1 MRKLLALL
9 LCLMLTL
16 SAVGA
21 ACAEFAPVAKD
32 DVKVGFVFIGDVS
45 DKGYTYAHY
54 QGLLAMQEALG
65 LTDDQ
70 IIYKTNVAEDGACE
84 DALRELVD
92 AGCQIIFGNS
102 YGYMNFM
109 AELAEEYPEVIF
121 SHCSGYMSNDV
132 NFNNYFGAIY
142 QARYLAGIAA
152 GMKTQ
157 TNKIGFV
164 AAMQTPEVIG
174 GFDAFA
180 LGVQSVNPDAVVYVK
195 YTNTWYDATLE
206 RQTADALLDMGCDVI
221 AQHCDTANPQIAAQ
235 ERGVWGCGYNAD
247 MTVDA
252 PKAHLT
258 APVWNWGAVYTK
270 EVQDVIDGAWA
281 PEKIFLDMSDGL
293 VSLSPLSENCAE
305 GTAEAIEAAKAKLL
319 SGEFDV
325 FDQELWDNQGN
336 QITDANGCFVVDIA
350 GTSAKAGEKITRAF
364 VAGEL
369 MFVVK
374 GVEVQ

>member
-281 PEKIFLDMSDGL
+281 PENIFLDMSNGL
-293 VSLSPLSENCAE
+293 VGLSPLSENCAE

-336 QITDANGCFVVDIA
+336 QITDANGCFVADIA